1 MVAGGAHLEDG
12 DRHPSSA
19 SRRGGGGGGGGG
31 GATTGSWVSGQSVST
46 SGSVGSPSSRS
57 EHAMATP
64 ASDSTFLRLN
74 HLDIHADDAATQDAA
89 ASVSSSSSLLLL
101 ILFD

>member
-1 MVAGGAHLEDG
+1 MVTGGGHLEDG

-19 SRRGGGGGGGGG
+19 ATRGGGGG

-64 ASDSTFLRLN
+64 ASDNTFLRLN

-89 ASVSSSSSLLLL
+89 ASVFFFFFFFFFSLSLVV
-101 ILFD
+101 D